1 MPIYFKSELWILLS
15 LRVGSLSS
23 SSPHS
28 PGIRNVTE
36 TDANAVIPALLTEA
50 AVKSHHTLS
59 QSTSH
64 HESKL
69 GLSLGDKERDRQ
81 RGRGMAK

>member
-1 MPIYFKSELWILLS
+1 MSIYFKSELWILLS
-15 LRVGSLSS
+15 LWVGSLSS

-28 PGIRNVTE
+28 PGIQNMTD
-36 TDANAVIPALLTEA
+36 TDANAVVLALLTEA

-64 HESKL
+64 HEAFPALTFKNIPL
-69 GLSLGDKERDRQ
+69 ESLK
-81 RGRGMAK
+81 